1 MKLFEFDYNKDGD
14 KTKRSVLLLNKSKD
28 YFDTID
34 FGHLED
40 HEIEELQRIY
50 TEYEEQ
56 VAPFM
61 KKAFRRF
68 SKEKMENLRESN
80 SEV

>member
-1 MKLFEFDYNKDGD
+1 MNLMEFDYD
-14 KTKRSVLLLNKSKD
+14 KNGEVTKRETLLLNKNKD

-40 HEIEELQRIY
+40 HEIEELVRIY

-56 VAPFM
+56 ISPFM

-68 SKEKMENLRESN
+68 SRGKMDNLKESKS
-80 SEV
+80 